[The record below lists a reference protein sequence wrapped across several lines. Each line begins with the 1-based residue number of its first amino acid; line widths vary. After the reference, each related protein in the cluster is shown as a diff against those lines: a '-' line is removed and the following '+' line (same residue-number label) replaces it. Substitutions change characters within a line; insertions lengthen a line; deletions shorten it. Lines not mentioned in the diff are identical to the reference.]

1 MSSKKRRERHDLE
14 EQRHDLEEQRHD
26 LEEQRQ
32 QQEGMNI
39 GSDYVIVN
47 GSVFPITDDGSGG
60 IIIMNNVNGDVL
72 HHQDDKGN
80 ITIFNDPLVGSSTV
94 VPINYDYNLYDERPV
109 TGSTISASTVSSRR
123 NSGIGGVNS
132 RRNSGVGGV
141 NNIGIGGVNSR
152 RNSGVGGVNSRRNS
166 GVGGVNSR
174 RNSGVNSSNWDRDSY
189 LDVTRRN
196 DCVIIPDIISITSRS
211 RRNSRDREIIEAEAE
226 LVHSNINDEKDDD
239 DSDDEDDYYD

>member
-1 MSSKKRRERHDLE
+1 MYILLIVLGMSSTKRRERE
-14 EQRHDLEEQRHD
+14 ERTQYLEQRHD

-32 QQEGMNI
+32 QEG
-39 GSDYVIVN
+39 GKDYVIVN

-141 NNIGIGGVNSR
+141 N
-152 RNSGVGGVNSRRNS
+152 
-166 GVGGVNSR
+166 SR
-174 RNSGVNSSNWDRDSY
+174 RNSGVNSSNWERDSY

-239 DSDDEDDYYD
+239 DDSDDEHDYYD

>member
-1 MSSKKRRERHDLE
+1 MYILLIVLGMSSKKRREREERTQYL
-14 EQRHDLEEQRHD
+14 EQRHDLEEHT
-26 LEEQRQ
+26 
-32 QQEGMNI
+32 QQEGGMI

-72 HHQDDKGN
+72 HHQDHKGN

-141 NNIGIGGVNSR
+141 N
-152 RNSGVGGVNSRRNS
+152 
-166 GVGGVNSR
+166 SR

-211 RRNSRDREIIEAEAE
+211 RRNSREEIIEAEAE